1 MSDFKFN
8 CPHCQQRLSADP
20 RLVGVEV
27 DCPSCSSRV
36 VVPAP
41 PSTESTASPS
51 PDGTSSK
58 VCPYC
63 LTAIVDGDSPR
74 ICSACRTPHHKDCWK
89 ENKGCTVFGCTMA
102 PPDEEPISV
111 PVSPQTTYPAGS
123 PNLPNHASP
132 GQPRTR
138 APGATDSIWWGIL
151 GLFLSLCSGGILG
164 IVGIVAIV
172 TANKAKKLIREQPD
186 LYWGDGLATAG
197 LVIGI
202 IDLVWGAF
210 VLLLVIE
217 A

>member
-8 CPHCQQRLSADP
+8 CPHCPQRLSADP

-41 PSTESTASPS
+41 PSTESTAPPS
-51 PDGTSSK
+51 PDGSPSK

-63 LTAIVDGDSPR
+63 LTEIVDGDSPR
-74 ICSACRTPHHKDCWK
+74 ICSACRTPHHEDCWR

-111 PVSPQTTYPAGS
+111 TVSPQTTYPAGS
-123 PNLPNHASP
+123 PNLPNHAFP
-132 GQPRTR
+132 GQPRKH
-138 APGATDSIWWGIL
+138 APGAEESIWWGIL
-151 GLFLSLCSGGILG
+151 GFFCFGIIFG
-164 IVGIVAIV
+164 VVAISK
-172 TANKAKKLIREQPD
+172 ANGAKKLIREQPD
-186 LYWGDGLATAG
+186 LYNGDGLATAG

-202 IDLVWGAF
+202 IDLFAWAA
-210 VLLLVIE
+210 VLIL
-217 A
+217 